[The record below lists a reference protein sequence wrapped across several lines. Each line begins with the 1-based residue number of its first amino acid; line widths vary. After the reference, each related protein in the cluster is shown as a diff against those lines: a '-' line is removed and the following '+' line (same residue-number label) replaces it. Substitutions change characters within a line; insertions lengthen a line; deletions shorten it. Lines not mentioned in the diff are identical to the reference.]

1 MENLSSTEASLLL
14 AIKRRPR
21 QRLAIYGN
29 SLKGVSYIHVLHA
42 RNRLIQLNMIV
53 ENDSGLIEVN
63 EPAIEKIN
71 TEIMREHSD
80 GVVHTNAVPEIPA
93 KPLGAV
99 TVQKFED
106 VDAKV
111 LEHLRASPNGRTAAE
126 LASPFG
132 TKGTSL
138 NWTLRNLIKSQQVVK
153 RDLKY
158 YLAEECDK
166 VTHIKVAVDTR
177 RAVTTSLEIRTF
189 ILQQEGEF
197 TLDQCFDKMS
207 KIYKLDREQFA
218 GVFTDLVLDGYFN
231 VHDGNEYVQHDM
243 EFCADNLHERCVN
256 VSSEDGISEL
266 LKDYV
271 ASAKDTFTMDDVVK
285 ATGLRHDRITPK
297 LAGWGYNTTDQDRIS
312 KRPVETVSIGYAAF
326 ECIDVSAAQ
335 SLIFGIVK
343 IDVFMKRFNLDPKT
357 KAQVIKNLLMLN
369 MATYDTDSGFLGPVK
384 KAQPVAVEDDSKRVA
399 ENNDE
404 PTVEE
409 KQLGTTKQN
418 LVDILRR
425 SPEPTRIYVGRDY
438 EHAHVHK
445 ETHADYYGHV
455 VFNVDRDGMA
465 EISAEPDMPWLEID
479 RAKTQAPD
487 AVTKYAESTF
497 KVSAPEETIPTH
509 VTRPQ
514 SPLYGH
520 PIMDTRVIGDKRH
533 LLVSSKQDKDWVA
546 LNPNPLDVKGVSK
559 SIDEVIAE
567 VTAHEKEYAD
577 TIHTAE
583 CTDLTHKVGPCGRSG
598 GPGQTGT
605 ARSVGA
611 DMVKEKVIA
620 SDCGAYI
627 VKASETVNP
636 VDPRWI
642 VTLQMM
648 EERFYHEH
656 QTTTAKVLSEIREF
670 LSK

>member
-99 TVQKFED
+99 TVKKFED

-138 NWTLRNLIKSQQVVK
+138 NWTLRNLIKNQLVVK

-158 YLAEECDK
+158 HIAAECDK
-166 VTHIKVAVDTR
+166 VTHVKVETDTR
-177 RAVTTSLEIRTF
+177 RDVTTTLEIRTF

-197 TLDQCFDKMS
+197 TLAQCYEQMS
-207 KIYKLDREQFA
+207 KIYKLDKEQFA

-271 ASAKDTFTMDDVVK
+271 ASAKDTFTMEDVVK

-312 KRPVETVSIGYAAF
+312 KRPVEAVGYSAF
-326 ECIDVSAAQ
+326 EYIDISAAQ

-343 IDVFMKRFNLDPKT
+343 IDVFMKRFNLDPNT
-357 KAQVIKNLLMLN
+357 KAKVIANLLMLN

-384 KAQPVAVEDDSKRVA
+384 KKPSVVAEEDSKRVA

-409 KQLGTTKQN
+409 KQLGVTKQDV
-418 LVDILRR
+418 VDTLRR
-425 SPEPTRIYVGRDY
+425 SPEPIRIYVGREY
-438 EHAHVHK
+438 EYAHIHKDVHS
-445 ETHADYYGHV
+445 AYYGHIV
-455 VFNVDRDGMA
+455 YNINQDGIA

-479 RAKTQAPD
+479 RAKTPAPE
-487 AVTKYAESTF
+487 AVTKYAENTF
-497 KVSAPEETIPTH
+497 KVSEPEEIIPTH
-509 VTRPQ
+509 ITRPQ

-533 LLVSSKQDKDWVA
+533 LLVSSKQDKAWVA
-546 LNPNPLDVKGVSK
+546 LNPSPLDVKSAPK

-577 TIHTAE
+577 TIHTAD
-583 CTDLTHKVGPCGRSG
+583 CTDLTHKVGPCGRTG
-598 GPGQTGT
+598 GPGQTGP

-620 SDCGAYI
+620 SGSGADVI
-627 VKASETVNP
+627 KASETVNP

-642 VTLQMM
+642 VTLQML

-656 QTTTAKVLSEIREF
+656 QTTTAKVLSEIREY